1 MIPGLGRFP
10 GEGNG
15 DPLQYSCLENP
26 TDGGAWWAT
35 VHGVAKSWTRLSDL
49 TFTFTFHQL
58 SLSSQ
63 VVQWSRI
70 RLSVQQMEK
79 TQVQSLG
86 PEELPGEG
94 NGNPLQYSCLENPID
109 RGSWRATVHG
119 AAKSWTL
126 LSMRACTHT
135 HTHTPPPNYLDLI
148 DIYRTVYSTK
158 CTLSSCSS
166 APDVFTNDHVLSR
179 KTILSKFKV
188 AKAGTSLVVQWLRL
202 SASTVG
208 GTGSNP
214 TGGTK
219 ILKTVW
225 CSQNK
230 R

>member
-1 MIPGLGRFP
+1 MKEKQSDRIQRNTEICYHNQIFLTPFQPRQNNHKRQRRFERCYQLSCKASAYNAGDPGLIPGLGRFP

-15 DPLQYSCLENP
+15 DPLQYYCLENP

-94 NGNPLQYSCLENPID
+94 NGNPLQYYCLENPTD
-109 RGSWRATVHG
+109 GG
-119 AAKSWTL
+119 AW
-126 LSMRACTHT
+126 
-135 HTHTPPPNYLDLI
+135 
-148 DIYRTVYSTK
+148 
-158 CTLSSCSS
+158 
-166 APDVFTNDHVLSR
+166 
-179 KTILSKFKV
+179 
-188 AKAGTSLVVQWLRL
+188 
-202 SASTVG
+202 
-208 GTGSNP
+208 
-214 TGGTK
+214 
-219 ILKTVW
+219 
-225 CSQNK
+225 
-230 R
+230 